1 MLIARRPA
9 PPGGAQGAV
18 TYNLRHLRAFLAVA
32 AHRSVTRAA
41 EDCRLSQPAVT
52 QGLAKL
58 ERALGTPLFRR
69 TPQGLFPTP
78 IGLLFERRVA
88 RAFAHLDAAT
98 EATAPRLQLTATAP
112 QLRALIALRDAESY
126 TIAARRLGVAQPTV
140 HRAVKELEQD
150 APRPL
155 FERTSHG
162 TQATRA
168 GATLADAA
176 RLTFAEL
183 DQAWT
188 AAAEAQGREVGK
200 IVAGALPLSR
210 SCLLPQA
217 IAAFRR
223 ARPRLPVHIR
233 DGAYAELLAGLRRGE
248 IDFIVGALRDPAP
261 AEDVEQTRL
270 FDDALAIVARPGHP
284 ALDEAAQD
292 LGALAAYP
300 WVVPAPG
307 SPARTMLE
315 LALTARGVA
324 WPASMVET
332 GSLIVMRELLG
343 LSDHLGCVSRLQA
356 EAEIARGLMARI
368 PVVLPETARPI
379 GLATR
384 RGWEPTAAQAEFLAA
399 LRAVEPSS

>member
-1 MLIARRPA
+1 M
-9 PPGGAQGAV
+9 
-18 TYNLRHLRAFLAVA
+18 THNLRHLRAFLAVA

-41 EDCRLSQPAVT
+41 EACRLSQPAVT

-58 ERALGTPLFRR
+58 ERALGTLLFQR
-69 TPQGLFPTP
+69 TPQGLFPTEV
-78 IGLLFERRVA
+78 GLLFERRVT

-98 EATAPRLQLTATAP
+98 EAVAPRLRLTATAP

-126 TIAARRLGVAQPTV
+126 TLAARRLGVAQPTV

-168 GATLADAA
+168 GAALADAA

-183 DQAWT
+183 DQAST
-188 AAAEAQGREVGK
+188 AVAEAMGREVGK
-200 IVAGALPLSR
+200 IVVGALPLSR
-210 SCLLPQA
+210 ACLLPQA

-223 ARPRLPVHIR
+223 SRPRLPILVR

-248 IDFIVGALRDPAP
+248 IDVIIGALRDPAP
-261 AEDVEQTRL
+261 AEDVAQVRL
-270 FDDALAIVARPGHP
+270 FDDSLAVVARPGHP
-284 ALDEAAQD
+284 AFSGAPPD
-292 LGALAAYP
+292 LGALAAHP

-307 SPARTMLE
+307 SPARAMFE
-315 LALTARGVA
+315 LALASRGIA
-324 WPASMVET
+324 WPDSVVET
-332 GSLIVMRELLG
+332 GSLILMRELLG
-343 LSDHLGCVSRLQA
+343 VSDHLGCVSRLQA
-356 EAEIARGLMARI
+356 EAEIARGLMARAPI
-368 PVVLPETARPI
+368 DLPETARPI

-384 RGWEPTAAQAEFLAA
+384 RGWEPTAAQAAFLDA
-399 LRAVEPSS
+399 LRAVEPAL